1 METTRQN
8 FERQG
13 AAVLSVAKTLNE
25 QLLKWMRGDLK
36 STDFAIGDVPAETL
50 ESLERADQA
59 FEAIGKDYPRTTPA
73 VTYES
78 KITVNG
84 VPLPSEE

>member
-1 METTRQN
+1 METTRQI

-13 AAVLSVAKTLNE
+13 AAVLSEAKTIKE
-25 QLLKWMRGDLK
+25 QLLKWMRRDLK
-36 STDFAIGDVPAETL
+36 RTDFVIGDVPAEAL
-50 ESLERADQA
+50 ERLERADQA
-59 FEAIGKDYPRTTPA
+59 FDAIGRDYPRTTPA

-84 VPLPSEE
+84 IPLPSEG